1 MVASSS
7 PNQARSTMK
16 SADHIEAAINELIA
30 ARLFDEAAWLSQ
42 KLPARRQRRMIRALV
57 AAI

>member
-1 MVASSS
+1 MK
-7 PNQARSTMK
+7 ARHDAVETAI
-16 SADHIEAAINELIA
+16 SALIA

-42 KLPARRQRRMIRALV
+42 KLPARRQRRMIKALV